1 MKLDVEDVL
10 ASAIGGVFGRAILF
24 LVAVWIGCFIG
35 SAGLMAGGM
44 TDAGTWRVNGLLW
57 LWAGPLLL
65 FSTWAF
71 LNIPFLLF
79 SLIRFVRG
87 DGDSYVTWGVVIAVE
102 SLVVMLSWVKSFVN
116 GWPAMGVAWATWLVL
131 LVMVGTGI
139 WLVRQHLI
147 NLWARDMAMLR
158 AANAQKR
165 AEREAEERRRMELE
179 GDR

>member
-1 MKLDVEDVL
+1 M
-10 ASAIGGVFGRAILF
+10 
-24 LVAVWIGCFIG
+24 
-35 SAGLMAGGM
+35 
-44 TDAGTWRVNGLLW
+44 
-57 LWAGPLLL
+57 
-65 FSTWAF
+65 
-71 LNIPFLLF
+71 
-79 SLIRFVRG
+79 
-87 DGDSYVTWGVVIAVE
+87 VIAVE